1 MYQKKIT
8 STNYNTGETKE
19 RTYYFNLTK
28 AELMEMQLSVEGGLQ
43 EYVQKIVEAERTPQ
57 LVELFKKLILMSY
70 GEKSDDGMRFM
81 KKAPDGHRLS
91 DDFEETDAYSELF
104 TELATNADS
113 ATAFVNGILPAQL
126 QEQVAEQMEKQGH
139 AYPPQIAQK

>member
-1 MYQKKIT
+1 MYAKKIM
-8 STNYNTGETKE
+8 STNYNTGEQKE

-28 AELMEMQLSVEGGLQ
+28 AELMEMQLSVDGGLQ
-43 EYVQKIVEAERTPQ
+43 EYVQKIIEAEKTPQ

-81 KKAPDGHRLS
+81 KKAADGHRLS
-91 DDFEETDAYSELF
+91 DDFEQTDAYSELF
-104 TELATNADS
+104 TELATNSES
-113 ATAFVNGILPAQL
+113 ATAFVNGILPAQV
-126 QEQVAEQMEKQGH
+126 QEQMANQKNDGR

>member
-8 STNYNTGETKE
+8 STNYNTGEQKE

-28 AELMEMQLSVEGGLQ
+28 AELMEMQLSVDGGLQ
-43 EYVQKIVEAERTPQ
+43 EYVQKIVEAEKTPQ

-91 DDFEETDAYSELF
+91 DDFEQTDAYSELF
-104 TELATNADS
+104 TELATNSDA

-126 QEQVAEQMEKQGH
+126 QEQVAQQQGH
-139 AYPPQIAQK
+139 AYPKQITQN

>member
-1 MYQKKIT
+1 MYQKKIKFVDFN
-8 STNYNTGETKE
+8 SKE
-19 RTYYFNLTK
+19 REQTFLFNLTK
-28 AELMEMQLSVEGGLQ
+28 AELMEMELSVDGGLQ
-43 EYVQKIVEAERTPQ
+43 EYVKKIVAAEKTPR

-81 KKAPDGHRLS
+81 KKAADGHRLS
-91 DDFEETDAYSELF
+91 DDFEQTDAYSELF
-104 TELATNADS
+104 SELATDADA

-126 QEQVAEQMEKQGH
+126 QEQVAEAQKNGH

>member
-1 MYQKKIT
+1 MYAKKIT
-8 STNYNTGETKE
+8 STNYNTGEQKE

-28 AELMEMQLSVEGGLQ
+28 AELMEMELGVDGGLQ
-43 EYVQKIVEAERTPQ
+43 EYIKKIVEAEKTPQ

-70 GEKSDDGMRFM
+70 GEKSDDGMRFV

-91 DDFEETDAYSELF
+91 DDFEQTDAYSELF
-104 TELATNADS
+104 TELATNAES

-126 QEQVAEQMEKQGH
+126 QEQVAEAQKNGNP
-139 AYPPQIAQK
+139 YPPEIMQK